1 MARYTAEEASALI
14 LDGSEDQSVSDG
26 SGYEID
32 GDPEFPLP
40 HSDSDDQESQQPD
53 SESESDEDPEP
64 PSSLHRQSI
73 SPPLFSPSSS
83 SEEESSRLSVRG
95 LE

>member
-14 LDGSEDQSVSDG
+14 VDGSDDQPDSDESG
-26 SGYEID
+26 SEID
-32 GDPEFPLP
+32 EDPEFPLP

-64 PSSLHRQSI
+64 PSSRHRQSL

-83 SEEESSRLSVRG
+83 SEGESSHLSVRG
-95 LE
+95 ME

>member
-14 LDGSEDQSVSDG
+14 LDGSDDQPDSDESG
-26 SGYEID
+26 SEID
-32 GDPEFPLP
+32 EDPEFPLP
-40 HSDSDDQESQQPD
+40 HYSDDQESQQPD

-64 PSSLHRQSI
+64 PSSRHRQSL

-83 SEEESSRLSVRG
+83 SEEESSHLSVRCM
-95 LE
+95 E